1 MNIQQ
6 TALED
11 HQVQLN
17 VEVEN
22 ETFEGARRRAAR
34 AISKRVKVPGFR
46 PGKAPFNVIEKQVG
60 SAAIEEE
67 AIDLLLEDVYPQVL
81 EESGVQPWGP
91 GSLEKVDEEKDKRL
105 FQFRVPLSPEVKLGD
120 YSALRVP
127 FKTKEVTKKDVDGVL
142 QNLREEHAVLEPV
155 ERPVEEGDMAYV
167 LLSGERANPDKEGK
181 TALIKENTYPVVVEK
196 KDADTATEWP
206 FPGFSQKLVGLK
218 PEEEQEFTHTFA
230 EDSEFEDLRGEAA
243 VFKVK
248 VSEIKDRILP
258 ELTDEFAKSLGEY
271 EDLKALTAEVKE
283 SLKSNFEQQQSDEY
297 ENEIVGKIIDLS
309 EINYPPQMLEHEI
322 EHYIEDLGPQFAQ
335 QGLTLDTYLKSRNME
350 LSDLQEEVQ
359 PTVIERV
366 KKSLVLMEVS
376 RAEEIEVTEEK
387 IQELVTE
394 RVGRLQQLMGEDEA
408 ANALSG
414 DALQGLVSRTMT
426 EEVINRTL
434 ARLKSIAKG
443 EADKA
448 DAKEE
453 MEADEQVEAKAP
465 PKQAKPSPKKKAP
478 AKSPPKKKSKP
489 QAKKDEGAK

>member
-120 YSALRVP
+120 YSQMRIP
-127 FKTKEVTKKDVDGVL
+127 FKSKKVTKKDVEGVL
-142 QNLREEHAVLEPV
+142 KNLRDERAVLEPV

-167 LLSGERANPDKEGK
+167 LLSGERTNPDKEGK
-181 TALIKENTYPVVVEK
+181 TALIKENTYPVVVEG
-196 KDADTATEWP
+196 KDTDTTKEWP
-206 FPGFSQKLVGLK
+206 FPGFSQKLIGLK
-218 PEEEQEFTHTFA
+218 TDEEKEFSHTFA
-230 EDSEFEDLRGEAA
+230 KDSEFEDLRGEKAT
-243 VFKVK
+243 FKVK

-258 ELTDEFAKSLGEY
+258 ELTDDFAKSLGEY
-271 EDLKALTAEVKE
+271 EDLKALNAEIKE
-283 SLKSNFEQQQSDEY
+283 SLKSNFEQQQNDEY
-297 ENEIVGKIIDLS
+297 ENEIVGKVIELS
-309 EINYPPQMLEHEI
+309 EIKYPPQMLEHEL

-350 LSDLQEEVQ
+350 LSDLQEEVR
-359 PTVIERV
+359 PTVVERV

-376 RAEEIEVTEEK
+376 RNEEIEVSEEE
-387 IQELVTE
+387 IQELVAE
-394 RVGRLQQLMGEDEA
+394 RVQRLQQLMGEDEA

-414 DALQGLVSRTMT
+414 EALQGLVSRTMT

-443 EADKA
+443 EASKTESEEEPGEGHKA
-448 DAKEE
+448 EAKTPPKKAKASAKKTAKEE
-453 MEADEQVEAKAP
+453 
-465 PKQAKPSPKKKAP
+465 
-478 AKSPPKKKSKP
+478 SKP
-489 QAKKDEGAK
+489 QANKDEGAK